1 MSSIPR
7 YVYCYSIHFDRS
19 IDLITLY
26 STIVLLQVFPYHHSS
41 TPTGAMDWEGES
53 ALWLQCFY
61 GAVGGMLLRL
71 SDIKRKQKGFFTH
84 AVRGFFLVTL
94 VFAYCLPHG
103 LLDPLV
109 MCGMVAGGV
118 VVFRPSSG
126 HIFWHLGSSYALY
139 VWWLTFRVHSDIL
152 CIGISV

>member
-1 MSSIPR
+1 
-7 YVYCYSIHFDRS
+7 
-19 IDLITLY
+19 
-26 STIVLLQVFPYHHSS
+26 
-41 TPTGAMDWEGES
+41 MDWEGES

-84 AVRGFFLVTL
+84 AIRGFFLVTL
-94 VFAYCLPHG
+94 VFAYCLPKG

-109 MCGMVAGGV
+109 MCGIAAGGMV
-118 VVFRPSSG
+118 VYQPSSG

-139 VWWLTFRVHSDIL
+139 VWWLTFRVRLVIFVTTIP
-152 CIGISV
+152 CR